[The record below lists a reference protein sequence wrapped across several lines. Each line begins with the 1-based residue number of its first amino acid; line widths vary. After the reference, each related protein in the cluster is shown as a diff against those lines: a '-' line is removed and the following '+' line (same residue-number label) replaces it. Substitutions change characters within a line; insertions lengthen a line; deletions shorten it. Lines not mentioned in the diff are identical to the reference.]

1 MHRSNR
7 DKIFDKIFIAAL
19 ALLFVTTF
27 IVGWLLLHQ
36 AVLFLPLAMMAGLLM
51 LAQTIYYLEI
61 KRELGQPHE
70 NYRQVEALF
79 SLFST
84 LKLRHPLP
92 PMRVW
97 PISPDFANIVIS
109 LIGEHRP
116 GLVLEMGSGVS
127 TLVAAYSLQE
137 IKEGVVVS
145 LEHDERFAA
154 ISAANVAKHGL
165 QNIATITYA
174 PLKEVT
180 IQGKSWLWYDV
191 KQLEKLAPIDMLII
205 DGPPMATQR
214 LARYP
219 ALPLLFHRLSDDAV
233 ILLDDAGRKDEK
245 EIVKRWLRE
254 FDGFCLEK
262 IDTEKGAAVLHFR
275 RNHI

>member
-1 MHRSNR
+1 M
-7 DKIFDKIFIAAL
+7 
-19 ALLFVTTF
+19 
-27 IVGWLLLHQ
+27 
-36 AVLFLPLAMMAGLLM
+36 
-51 LAQTIYYLEI
+51 
-61 KRELGQPHE
+61 
-70 NYRQVEALF
+70 
-79 SLFST
+79 
-84 LKLRHPLP
+84 
-92 PMRVW
+92 
-97 PISPDFANIVIS
+97 
-109 LIGEHRP
+109 
-116 GLVLEMGSGVS
+116 
-127 TLVAAYSLQE
+127 
-137 IKEGVVVS
+137 S

-165 QNIATITYA
+165 QNIATITRA
-174 PLKEVT
+174 PLKAAPLKAVT

-245 EIVKRWLRE
+245 EIVKRLLRE

-262 IDTEKGAAVLHFR
+262 IDTEKGAAVLRLR
-275 RNHI
+275 RNHV

>member
-36 AVLFLPLAMMAGLLM
+36 TVLFLPLAMMAGLLM

-79 SLFST
+79 SMFST

-109 LIGEHRP
+109 LIAEHRP
-116 GLVLEMGSGVS
+116 GLVLEITPTFLPEHFSRNVR
-127 TLVAAYSLQE
+127 L
-137 IKEGVVVS
+137 
-145 LEHDERFAA
+145 LEFEHCSIDRRDVIRWTTDERTG
-154 ISAANVAKHGL
+154 STRV
-165 QNIATITYA
+165 
-174 PLKEVT
+174 E
-180 IQGKSWLWYDV
+180 YD
-191 KQLEKLAPIDMLII
+191 DY
-205 DGPPMATQR
+205 T
-214 LARYP
+214 
-219 ALPLLFHRLSDDAV
+219 
-233 ILLDDAGRKDEK
+233 
-245 EIVKRWLRE
+245 W
-254 FDGFCLEK
+254 
-262 IDTEKGAAVLHFR
+262 
-275 RNHI
+275 

>member
-1 MHRSNR
+1 MYRSKR
-7 DKIFDKIFIAAL
+7 DKIFIAAL

-27 IVGWLLLHQ
+27 IIGWLLLHQ
-36 AVLFLPLAMMAGLLM
+36 VALFLPLAMMAGLLM
-51 LAQTIYYLEI
+51 LAQTIYYLEV
-61 KRELGQPHE
+61 KRELGQPHK

-79 SLFST
+79 SMFST

-97 PISPDFANIVIS
+97 AISPDFANIVIS

-174 PLKEVT
+174 PLEKVT
-180 IQGKSWLWYDV
+180 IQGKSWL
-191 KQLEKLAPIDMLII
+191 
-205 DGPPMATQR
+205 
-214 LARYP
+214 
-219 ALPLLFHRLSDDAV
+219 
-233 ILLDDAGRKDEK
+233 
-245 EIVKRWLRE
+245 
-254 FDGFCLEK
+254 
-262 IDTEKGAAVLHFR
+262 
-275 RNHI
+275 